1 MKYINMSFYEEK
13 LCNLNCVRFE
23 RFHKKNKRYVI

>member
-1 MKYINMSFYEEK
+1 MEYIKMSFYENK
-13 LCNLNCVRFE
+13 NYVRFD